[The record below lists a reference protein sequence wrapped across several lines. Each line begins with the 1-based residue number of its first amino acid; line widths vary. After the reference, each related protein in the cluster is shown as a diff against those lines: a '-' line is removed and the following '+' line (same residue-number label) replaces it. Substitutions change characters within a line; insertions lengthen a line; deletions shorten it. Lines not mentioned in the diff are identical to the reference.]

1 MLTPELIADLKAKHG
16 ALLLLEADG
25 FEIVVRSV
33 DLAAWRN
40 FRRRVISPTESSQA
54 AEELLF
60 EVLAHPEPAELRR
73 YFDAKPLAVE
83 LLCNHLCR
91 EAGSLSTWTTRSTGA
106 DGHEELTCEDL
117 RVVIQPISGTVG
129 RMYQRRLEDTTLA
142 SGAAEWLLQQAL
154 VSPSWSEL
162 LDQIKGRPFVLDRL
176 AILISERAGKAVEV
190 RTKKL

>member
-1 MLTPELIADLKAKHG
+1 MLTPETITALKAKHG
-16 ALLLLEADG
+16 ALTLLDAEG

-33 DLAAWRN
+33 DLPAWRS
-40 FRRRVISPTESSQA
+40 FRRRVLSPTEASQA
-54 AEELLF
+54 GEELLF
-60 EVLAHPEPAELRR
+60 EVLVYPEPAELRR
-73 YFDAKPLAVE
+73 YLDAKPLVVE
-83 LLCNHLCR
+83 QLCNHLCR
-91 EAGSLSTWTTRSTGA
+91 EAGSLSSWTSRGINA

-117 RVVIQPISGTVG
+117 RVVIQPIPGTVG
-129 RMYQRRLEDTTLA
+129 RMYQRRLEDGTLA

-176 AILISERAGKAVEV
+176 TILVTERAGKAVEV